1 MNTALYRKF
10 AWTGI
15 QKNKQLYVPYL
26 ISGITMAAVFYIL
39 SFLAASDVVRS
50 LKGGA
55 PITMLLGYASWAIGL
70 FSIPFLFY
78 TNSTLIKHRRK
89 ELGLYNILGM
99 NKKNLF
105 AVLSWET
112 FISFGIVAIGG
123 VICGIALSKAA
134 ELGLV
139 NIMGQNINYRIYVDW
154 KSALLT
160 IGLYAAIYLLLLIN
174 SLRQIKKNNPVELLH
189 SEAAGERPPKARWLL
204 ALLGIIALATGY
216 YLANTVY
223 SSLFK
228 LAFSD
233 MPDIIDYGIRR
244 SFYSVGA
251 ILTGTFLV
259 FICASVAI
267 CKLLQRNKRYYYKTS
282 HFVTVSSM
290 AFRMKRNG
298 ASLASICVLITA
310 AITMFTF
317 TVAFYQGIRDVLAES
332 YPYDIGVTMEI
343 PSDRILEEVET
354 DHDRNIYRQ
363 LLQNTIASQTS
374 GALEKESDQVIIF
387 GYMEDGML
395 DLRMDT
401 RDIWDGTASFE
412 WVNNAFLEKGKEII
426 SIRIISVDDYNE
438 MCGTNIHLSDGEYIF
453 AYTDWDYSP
462 NSFILPDGAI
472 ANLQSKTKVAPLKSL
487 ITFDKNGHNVSDSIK
502 FVNLVVANLRDF
514 LLEDYGLAE
523 HIESNYI
530 LYQWEWGVDL
540 TENYDRVEKIHTAL
554 SAAAEEAFQ
563 ATNTEK
569 LNSYTRAER
578 ADNASGLTGS
588 LMFIMIV
595 LNILLLFVTAL
606 IMYYKQISEGY
617 EDQRRFVIMRKI
629 GMTTGEIRKSINSQ
643 VFTVFGFPLIMA
655 GIHSTFLV
663 SIVNF
668 LLSVSVVDNRQLAVR
683 MTLLSFGVF
692 TVAYAIIY
700 ILTSRTYFKIVNR
713 PVTE

>member
-15 QKNKQLYVPYL
+15 RKNKQLYVPYL

-39 SFLAASDVVRS
+39 SYLAASDVVHS
-50 LKGGA
+50 LKGSA
-55 PITMLLGYASWAIGL
+55 PITMLLRYASWAIGL

-105 AVLSWET
+105 SVLSWET
-112 FISFGIVAIGG
+112 FISFIIVAIGG

-139 NIMGQNINYRIYVDW
+139 NIMGQSINYRIYVDW

-174 SLRQIKKNNPVELLH
+174 SIRQIKKNNPVELLH

-204 ALLGIIALATGY
+204 ALLGIAAIAAGY
-216 YLANTVY
+216 YLANTIY
-223 SSLFK
+223 SALFK
-228 LAFSD
+228 MSFSD
-233 MPDIIDYGIRR
+233 MSDIMSDGVRR

-259 FICASVAI
+259 FICASVAL

-310 AITMFTF
+310 VITMFTF
-317 TVAFYQGIRDVLAES
+317 TVAFYQGIQDVLAAN

-343 PSDRILEEVET
+343 PSDQMLEEVET
-354 DHDRNIYRQ
+354 GNDRSIYRSQ
-363 LLQNTIASQTS
+363 LQNALASQTS
-374 GALEKESDQVIIF
+374 GALEKESDQVILF

-412 WVNNAFLEKGKEII
+412 WVNNVVLEKGKEII
-426 SIRIISVDDYNE
+426 SIRILSVDDYNE
-438 MCGTNIHLSDGEYIF
+438 MCGTNIQLSDGDYLF
-453 AYTDWDYSP
+453 ASTDWDYGP
-462 NSFILPDGAI
+462 DSFILPDGREAVI
-472 ANLQSKTKVAPLKSL
+472 HGKTKAAPLKSL
-487 ITFDKNGHNVSDSIK
+487 IMFEKNGHDVSDSIK
-502 FVNLVVANLRDF
+502 FVNLVVPNFQKF
-514 LLEDYGLAE
+514 LLEDYKLAD
-523 HIESNYI
+523 HSGSNYI

-540 TENYDRVEKIHTAL
+540 TENYDRAEEIHTAL
-554 SAAAEEAFQ
+554 STAAEEAFQ

-569 LNSYTRAER
+569 LRSYTRAER
-578 ADNASGLTGS
+578 ADNANGLTGG

-629 GMTTGEIRKSINSQ
+629 GMTTKEIRKSINSQ
-643 VFTVFGFPLIMA
+643 VLIVFGFPLILA
-655 GIHSTFLV
+655 GIHSAFLV
-663 SIVNF
+663 SVVNF
-668 LLSVSVVDNRQLAVR
+668 LLSVSIVDNRQLAAR
-683 MTLLSFGVF
+683 MTLLSFGLFAIV
-692 TVAYAIIY
+692 YAIIY
-700 ILTSRTYFKIVNR
+700 MLTSRTYFKIVNR
-713 PVTE
+713 PITE

>member
-15 QKNKQLYVPYL
+15 QKNKKLYVPYL

-39 SFLAASDVVRS
+39 SFLAASNVVRS
-50 LKGGA
+50 LKGST

-105 AVLSWET
+105 SVLSWET

-123 VICGIALSKAA
+123 VICGIALSKVA

-139 NIMGQNINYRIYVDW
+139 NIIGQDINYRIYVDW

-160 IGLYAAIYLLLLIN
+160 IGLYAAIYFLLLIN

-189 SEAAGERPPKARWLL
+189 SEAAGERPHKARWLL
-204 ALLGIIALATGY
+204 ALLGIAALAAGY
-216 YLANTVY
+216 YLANTIY
-223 SSLFK
+223 SALFK
-228 LAFSD
+228 MAFSD
-233 MPDIIDYGIRR
+233 ISDIISAGIRR

-251 ILTGTFLV
+251 ILIGTFLV
-259 FICASVAI
+259 LICASVAI
-267 CKLLQRNKRYYYKTS
+267 CELLQRNKRYYYKTS

-310 AITMFTF
+310 VITMFTF
-317 TVAFYQGIRDVLAES
+317 TVAFYKGIQDVLAAN

-343 PSDRILEEVET
+343 PSDRMLEEVET
-354 DHDRNIYRQ
+354 GNDRSIYRQ
-363 LLQNTIASQTS
+363 QLQNALASQTS
-374 GALEKESDQVIIF
+374 GALEKESDQVILF

-412 WVNNAFLEKGKEII
+412 WINNIVLEKGKEII

-438 MCGTNIHLSDGEYIF
+438 MCGTNIQLSDGEFLF
-453 AYTDWDYSP
+453 AYTDWDYGSD
-462 NSFILPDGAI
+462 SFILPDGTKAMI
-472 ANLQSKTKVAPLKSL
+472 HGKTKVAPLKSL
-487 ITFDKNGHNVSDSIK
+487 ITFDKNGHEVSDSIK
-502 FVNLVVANLRDF
+502 FVNLVVPNFRKF
-514 LLEDYGLAE
+514 LLEDYRLAD
-523 HIESNYI
+523 HIGSNYI

-540 TENYDRVEKIHTAL
+540 TENYDRVEEIHTAL

-569 LNSYTRAER
+569 LSSYTRAER
-578 ADNASGLTGS
+578 ADNANGLTGG

-595 LNILLLFVTAL
+595 LNILLLFITAL
-606 IMYYKQISEGY
+606 IMYYKLISEGY

-629 GMTTGEIRKSINSQ
+629 GMTTKEIRKSINSQ
-643 VFTVFGFPLIMA
+643 VLIVFGFPLILA
-655 GIHSTFLV
+655 GIHSAFLV
-663 SIVNF
+663 SVINF

-683 MTLLSFGVF
+683 MTLLSFGLF
-692 TVAYAIIY
+692 TVVYAIIY
-700 ILTSRTYFKIVNR
+700 TLTSRTYFKIVNR